1 MRHHQRQSTNFN
13 RQNLALLLDPY
24 NNAGVSSASNP
35 NYIDHQNML
44 GLNEA
49 TMVDHQEEPIFV
61 PHREK
66 VRIMYLD
73 FRYFKFLTAK
83 YLGSKDFYTFSIC
96 FALFQNSYTKY
107 FIYV

>member
-66 VRIMYLD
+66 VRII
-73 FRYFKFLTAK
+73 YFKFLTAK
-83 YLGSKDFYTFSIC
+83 YLGSKDFDTFSIC
-96 FALFQNSYTKY
+96 FALFKKSYIK
-107 FIYV
+107 

>member
-1 MRHHQRQSTNFN
+1 MRHHQRQSTSFN

-49 TMVDHQEEPIFV
+49 TIVDHQEEPIFV

-66 VRIMYLD
+66 VRIIFYFFAIFSLIWMVI
-73 FRYFKFLTAK
+73 FRIY
-83 YLGSKDFYTFSIC
+83 DCIVC
-96 FALFQNSYTKY
+96 H
-107 FIYV
+107 FIF

>member
-66 VRIMYLD
+66 VRVI
-73 FRYFKFLTAK
+73 YFKFLTAK
-83 YLGSKDFYTFSIC
+83 YLGSKDFDTF
-96 FALFQNSYTKY
+96 
-107 FIYV
+107 FIYFLFFFKNLYKITFFYV

>member
-66 VRIMYLD
+66 VRII
-73 FRYFKFLTAK
+73 YFKFLTAK
-83 YLGSKDFYTFSIC
+83 YLGSKDFDTFST
-96 FALFQNSYTKY
+96 FFTLFKKSYTK
-107 FIYV
+107 